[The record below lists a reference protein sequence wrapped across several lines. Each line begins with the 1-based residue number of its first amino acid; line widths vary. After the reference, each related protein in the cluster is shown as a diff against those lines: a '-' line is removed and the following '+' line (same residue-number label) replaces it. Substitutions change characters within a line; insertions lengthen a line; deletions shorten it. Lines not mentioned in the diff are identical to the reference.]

1 VGLIKTTIYCKIQ
14 LLGLIVMLVF
24 LLAPLSWA
32 AIYYVDATNGR
43 DTNNGLSEATA
54 WKTIAKVNVSRF
66 LPGDQILFK
75 RGEVWRE
82 TLIVPS
88 SGIAQSSIVLGA
100 FGSGAKPTLAGE
112 NLRVN
117 AIVIANKNYIT
128 VDGLLCENTK
138 GDAILIGGT
147 SHHVTVQ
154 NCELRLAD
162 KGIGIYDPAGGGNV
176 FQDNV
181 IHDVRL
187 DGISGNP
194 HTRSVL
200 GNETVVKR
208 NQIFR
213 AGRFGMFCRVNY
225 WIIEENTVYDCGI
238 NTQSGIECVGI
249 EIYSASPTEQS
260 GDYNIIR
267 RNVIFRIVSA
277 GNEGSA
283 MEADRWCDHNQFY
296 YNLAYDND
304 GPGITI
310 YDASNNTVYNNT
322 FYNNAL
328 NSSGELIQKGE
339 VRLVASAA
347 KVTTNIAVKN
357 NIAYATKSDVYAI
370 FIDSN
375 TAAAS
380 LDIDR
385 NSWYK
390 SVGGNWWFRAT
401 VGGSDL
407 TGWNNTPG
415 VGNDL
420 FVDPQFLNIYRRDF
434 GLQATSPCLDAG
446 VNIGLTQ
453 QDIMLRRVPQG
464 LATDIGAF
472 EIPSLSS
479 PSSPTN
485 LRRDALPDAKQI
497 R

>member
-1 VGLIKTTIYCKIQ
+1 MKTTVHKIR
-14 LLGLIVMLVF
+14 LLALAAMAVF
-24 LLAPLSWA
+24 LFASLGWA
-32 AIYYVDATNGR
+32 VTYYVDATNGNDSR
-43 DTNNGLSEATA
+43 TGLSEATA
-54 WKTIAKVNVSRF
+54 WKTIAKVNGSRF

-88 SGIAQSSIVLGA
+88 SGIAKSPLALGA
-100 FGSGAKPTLAGE
+100 FGSGVKPIFTGE
-112 NLRVN
+112 NLRAN
-117 AIVIANKNYIT
+117 SIVIANKNYII
-128 VDGLLCENTK
+128 VDGLLCENTN

-154 NCELRLAD
+154 NCELRAAD

-176 FQDNV
+176 FQNNV

-194 HTRSVL
+194 HTRSAL

-225 WIIEENTVYDCGI
+225 WIIEENTIYDSGI
-238 NTQSGIECVGI
+238 NTKRGIECVGI

-267 RNVIFRIVSA
+267 RNVIFGIVSA

-310 YDASNNTVYNNT
+310 YDASHSAVYNNT

-339 VRLVASAA
+339 VRIIASAPG
-347 KVTTNIAVKN
+347 VTANIAVKN
-357 NIAYATKSDVYAI
+357 NIAYAAKSDVYAI

-375 TAAAS
+375 TAAAR

-401 VGGSDL
+401 LGGSDL
-407 TGWNNTPG
+407 TAWNNTAG

-420 FVDPQFLNIYRRDF
+420 FVDPQFLDISLKGF
-434 GLQATSPCLDAG
+434 GLQSTSPCRDAG
-446 VNIGLTQ
+446 VNIDLK
-453 QDIMLRRVPQG
+453 QDIVLRLVPQG

-472 EIPSLSS
+472 ESSNPIPL
-479 PSSPTN
+479 PPTN
-485 LRRDALPDAKQI
+485 LREGTLPGASRI
-497 R
+497 RQ